1 SGDNRTDLA
10 IASIHRPEG
19 TGLVGEYFDDPAL
32 TSRNFTRLDAGV
44 GFDWGL
50 GGPPGLDPDSF
61 SVRWSGLL
69 LCNESGDHTFIVDA
83 DDGMRLWV
91 DGRLLV
97 DRWEGGP
104 VHASATVFLPEGYH
118 DLRAEYHDATFRAYA
133 YVNWSTPYSSGP
145 IPAYNLVPSMASPVS
160 IVEGTWNLSSL
171 NVSRILIEDGRGVA
185 LGSALLNTSNGLFIG
200 SWSLGRVH
208 RYDETTEGTVAHYTA
223 VPHTKGSG
231 DETGEDIDDLR
242 RDDGDYYEVERDSD
256 ADDLVIDTFDVSSI
270 DPLAL
275 EHGTIVSVVLK
286 VGYYTDQYYAQWG
299 SRNYVQY
306 AKEGETY
313 ADSDIRPYLTTTE
326 VEETFDLYGHGVTTI
341 DDIEDLDIHFNN
353 ADGGWVKDSVFFDY
367 IVIDIGIEAPYLS
380 ETVRG
385 PPSFGMALASD
396 DQALYV
402 GAPCAGPVDLES
414 GPLGMLG
421 GGIVYSVDLGNPPE
435 DVADAGSINGAQYS
449 GFGMALACDGGDLAV
464 GAPWSAYGAISGAVY
479 LLDDMEL
486 VGSGLM
492 PYVNGSAGRSL
503 AMSGDVLA
511 AGNPAIDTVHVI
523 NLTDLP
529 SLDAGDL
536 RTVFAPGMVTGLIDI
551 TTDTPLNLTTIALPG
566 WNASVNGSAWMRTDQ
581 GPVVIDVAVDTPAP
595 WSVPVVVVGRAPD
608 GLACAIDHLMI
619 RALSEHTEPLD
630 LFVQRRD
637 DRPVQPPGHP
647 IAYEESMLMPLIYRQ
662 GPDGPPVNV
671 TISDGGTY
679 LNRSVVMPADVLQDG
694 STLSARPYGLEVWNG
709 SWQGGPTEIS
719 TNVGYSHASW
729 RVIVRG
735 EYLEQ
740 RAQRIRL
747 KFYSP
752 ISLLFD
758 EVAIAC
764 PSPADTRDVID
775 DTWHDVTFGGHGYHL
790 ASAGEVFV
798 SDWIDM
804 EMVSERNYTVTF
816 HTSTR
821 GTHRVTFWTGNG
833 VFGTHGRIGV
843 DYRRDLDWSDDTVD
857 SWNLVVFLMGI
868 EAQERAVVL
877 VRSSALR
884 SNDGWTGI
892 SWTAET
898 PGNTYVLAQ
907 IRTAPD
913 IGGTPGNWTKWHG
926 PLPDDFYE
934 GPSTLTESDPWLQYS
949 ILLVT

>member
-1 SGDNRTDLA
+1 MKSLLSPLLAVILLTLLVFTVQAAGEFAETVLLGDLDGDEDPDLLVSDPGDGTAGEDAGAIYVFLDPPTGNLTASDADIRITGAAGSQFGTGMALADMDGDDDLDIVIGAPNASNGTGAVYVFLQPFANGTYLDADVTLSAPAGFLGFGATIAGTEVSGDNRTDLA

-208 RYDETTEGTVAHYTA
+208 RYDETTEGTVVHYTA

-402 GAPCAGPVDLES
+402 GAPCAGP
-414 GPLGMLG
+414 
-421 GGIVYSVDLGNPPE
+421 
-435 DVADAGSINGAQYS
+435 
-449 GFGMALACDGGDLAV
+449 
-464 GAPWSAYGAISGAVY
+464 
-479 LLDDMEL
+479 
-486 VGSGLM
+486 
-492 PYVNGSAGRSL
+492 
-503 AMSGDVLA
+503 
-511 AGNPAIDTVHVI
+511 
-523 NLTDLP
+523 
-529 SLDAGDL
+529 
-536 RTVFAPGMVTGLIDI
+536 
-551 TTDTPLNLTTIALPG
+551 
-566 WNASVNGSAWMRTDQ
+566 
-581 GPVVIDVAVDTPAP
+581 
-595 WSVPVVVVGRAPD
+595 
-608 GLACAIDHLMI
+608 
-619 RALSEHTEPLD
+619 
-630 LFVQRRD
+630 
-637 DRPVQPPGHP
+637 
-647 IAYEESMLMPLIYRQ
+647 
-662 GPDGPPVNV
+662 
-671 TISDGGTY
+671 
-679 LNRSVVMPADVLQDG
+679 
-694 STLSARPYGLEVWNG
+694 
-709 SWQGGPTEIS
+709 
-719 TNVGYSHASW
+719 
-729 RVIVRG
+729 
-735 EYLEQ
+735 
-740 RAQRIRL
+740 
-747 KFYSP
+747 
-752 ISLLFD
+752 
-758 EVAIAC
+758 
-764 PSPADTRDVID
+764 
-775 DTWHDVTFGGHGYHL
+775 
-790 ASAGEVFV
+790 
-798 SDWIDM
+798 
-804 EMVSERNYTVTF
+804 
-816 HTSTR
+816 
-821 GTHRVTFWTGNG
+821 
-833 VFGTHGRIGV
+833 
-843 DYRRDLDWSDDTVD
+843 
-857 SWNLVVFLMGI
+857 
-868 EAQERAVVL
+868 
-877 VRSSALR
+877 SSA
-884 SNDGWTGI
+884 
-892 SWTAET
+892 
-898 PGNTYVLAQ
+898 
-907 IRTAPD
+907 
-913 IGGTPGNWTKWHG
+913 
-926 PLPDDFYE
+926 
-934 GPSTLTESDPWLQYS
+934 
-949 ILLVT
+949 